1 MSLTPLDSFENR
13 WLELLGEAGMHRS
26 CLELFTFQCLE
37 IVEAAFTSDLA
48 LELFQ
53 AVE

>member
-13 WLELLGEAGMHRS
+13 GLELLGEAGMHCPR
-26 CLELFTFQCLE
+26 LELFTFQCLE